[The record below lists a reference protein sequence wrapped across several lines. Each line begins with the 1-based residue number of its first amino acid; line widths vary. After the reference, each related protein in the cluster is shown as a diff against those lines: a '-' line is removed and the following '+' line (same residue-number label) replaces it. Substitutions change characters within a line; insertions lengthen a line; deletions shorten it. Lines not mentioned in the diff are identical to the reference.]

1 MKGDQMSEE
10 ILSGKNILKPN
21 EISLKRSVRTT
32 FKISNETNDSLNT
45 LQKELKIKP
54 KELLDI
60 ICSNEKLIQVT
71 TKIDDGLCGIMN
83 KRKTLVIS
91 KQALQFFSQKS
102 SDFKVPRDI
111 LFNKIILT
119 FKQMIDDVLEKEKE
133 KEQKAEEILSDFWEK
148 AEKIEKQLKELLGD
162 DNPITER
169 FGLIYNV
176 IMNLSS
182 AINNK
187 LTEGKPID
195 PDDMSQS

>member
-1 MKGDQMSEE
+1 MSKEVFSE
-10 ILSGKNILKPN
+10 KNILKPS

-32 FKISNETNDSLNT
+32 FKISNETNDSLNI

-60 ICSNEKLIQVT
+60 ICSNEKLIQVI
-71 TKIDDGLCGIMN
+71 TKIDDELCGNMN

-91 KQALQFFSQKS
+91 KQALQFFSHKS
-102 SDFKVPRDI
+102 SELKIPRDI
-111 LFNKIILT
+111 LFNKTILT
-119 FKQMIDDVLEKEKE
+119 FKLMIDDVFKKERE
-133 KEQKAEEILSDFWEK
+133 KEQKAKEILTNFWGK
-148 AEKIEKQLKELLGD
+148 AEIIEKQIMELLGD

-169 FGLIYNV
+169 FGLIITV